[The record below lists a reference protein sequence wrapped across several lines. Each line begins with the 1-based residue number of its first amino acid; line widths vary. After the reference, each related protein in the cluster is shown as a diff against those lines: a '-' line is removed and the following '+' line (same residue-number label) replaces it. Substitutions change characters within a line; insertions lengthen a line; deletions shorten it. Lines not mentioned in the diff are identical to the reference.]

1 MSETKSPSF
10 EDPGLKAAIRRT
22 WGKETAPPAL
32 RARIAAAGAIRPR
45 TAAPFVWR
53 FRQPL
58 FGLAAAAMVVV
69 AVTLV
74 FRPWQQRRF
83 DSSSPPSNSLPTA
96 FGVPASLA
104 NDLVARHDFCSGEPD
119 HHGIP
124 SDDFD
129 EIRRELHEALGFPIL
144 SGSMP
149 GWDFHGASLCLVGKT
164 KSGHLLFARK
174 DGQFISLF
182 SLPPQV
188 VDAQGD
194 EQGRIGDYSQMAERH
209 PLAGFHTM
217 AGTYFVVGSSPDGSL
232 TLDDVRSMRD
242 RLKPDVAEGDDGP
255 SVSLASH

>member
-1 MSETKSPSF
+1 MSEIKHPNF
-10 EDPGLKAAIRRT
+10 EDPGLKAAIRRI

-32 RARIAAAGAIRPR
+32 RARIAAAGSVRPPV
-45 TAAPFVWR
+45 AVPSVWR
-53 FRQPL
+53 IRRPL
-58 FGLAAAAMVVV
+58 YGVAAAAMVLV

-83 DSSSPPSNSLPTA
+83 DSSSPPSKSLASA
-96 FGVPASLA
+96 FVVPASLV
-104 NDLVARHDFCSGEPD
+104 NDLVARHDYCSGEPD
-119 HHGIP
+119 HHGIA

-129 EIRRELHEALGFPIL
+129 EIRRELREALGFPVL

-149 GWDFHGASLCLVGKT
+149 GWDFHGASICLIGKT

-174 DGQFISLF
+174 DRQFISLF

-209 PLAGFHTM
+209 PLAGFQTT
-217 AGTYFVVGSSPDGSL
+217 AGMYFVVGSSPDGSL

-242 RLKPDVAEGDDGP
+242 RLKPDIAEGDDGP
-255 SVSLASH
+255 HVSLASH